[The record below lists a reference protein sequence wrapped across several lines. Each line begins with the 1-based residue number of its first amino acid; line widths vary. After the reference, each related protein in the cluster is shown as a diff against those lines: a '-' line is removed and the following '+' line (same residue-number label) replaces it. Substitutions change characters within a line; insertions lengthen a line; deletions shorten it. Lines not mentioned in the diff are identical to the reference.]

1 MDAATV
7 KALKPAVEPKPAP
20 IPVEEQP
27 TFAVGTKIVEIT
39 TGFVNARIGDSQKY
53 DTTGYVQKGDKFEW
67 VATSPTTGWHA
78 IRMEKRICWVSP
90 NYSKV
95 VVV

>member
-1 MDAATV
+1 VDAATV
-7 KALKPAVEPKPAP
+7 KALKPAVEPEPAP

-39 TGFVNARIGDSQKY
+39 TGSVNARIGDSQKY
-53 DTTGYVQKGDKFEW
+53 DTTGYVQNGDKFEW